1 MSNVIAFRRPAKSS
15 SQRTVALEEALE
27 VLAENHMTISST
39 VLLEGIDNLDEAIS
53 KAVRMLRAMPNGK
66 ARDLAQAELDHIRAQ
81 LAAASRLSGDGARRP
96 DLGPAA

>member
-1 MSNVIAFRRPAKSS
+1 
-15 SQRTVALEEALE
+15 
-27 VLAENHMTISST
+27 
-39 VLLEGIDNLDEAIS
+39 
-53 KAVRMLRAMPNGK
+53 MPNGK